1 MVLVEINHRV
11 GSLRV
16 RRVFRIA
23 FTWAT
28 IGGGLWCL
36 VRLARELNLDA
47 GRELA
52 LLVLLGM
59 VAEWLAIPFQRGQ
72 LSGGFAVILATFCVH
87 GTAAAAWVAGLS
99 TFFGQGIVNRG
110 QSMRTVMFN
119 AAQYVLAVLGGH
131 AAFLVAGG
139 TPAARSAAGNIPA
152 LLAFTAAYM
161 VVNHALVYLYTRP
174 NRHHHPL
181 VGWPDAFR
189 WDLLTYIFATP
200 IGLLMALVR
209 DKVGLAGLSLL
220 FLPVLATQFILRLY
234 VELALTN
241 RELAVLY
248 EISRRLGRKHDAG
261 QVVELV
267 LRETRRVIPYHTG
280 IIYLWSEEERC
291 YRPGAVL
298 SPHAGQIRGLR
309 FAPEEGFLGEIVQT
323 REPRLIGEARQDER
337 VGREPGFPQFV
348 RSAILVPLVVEED
361 VLGLFLVGERRP
373 QAYDRRQL
381 HTLTVIASQATVA
394 IANAVLYRRLE
405 HMAITDGL
413 TGLYNHRYFYLRT
426 QAEFQRAARQ
436 GETFAVVFFDLD
448 HFKDLNDQYGH
459 LAGDAVLAQ
468 LGEVIRR
475 NLREGDVAARY
486 GGEEFALLLPS
497 TGEHRAVYAAERI
510 REAVRRHEFSWEGRT
525 WPVQVS
531 ISAGVA
537 VFPKD
542 GRDLAALLRAADRAL
557 YRAKEMGRDRVVT
570 CNGGP

>member
-1 MVLVEINHRV
+1 MWV
-11 GSLRV
+11 GGLRV
-16 RRVFRIA
+16 RRCCRVA
-23 FTWAT
+23 FTWSV
-28 IGGGLWCL
+28 IVGGLWGL
-36 VRLARELNLDA
+36 VHLAPELNLDA

-52 LLVLLGM
+52 LLILLGM
-59 VAEWLAIPFQRGQ
+59 VAEWLAVPFQRGQ
-72 LSGGFAVILATFCVH
+72 LSGGFAVILATFVVH
-87 GTAAAAWVAGLS
+87 GPAAAAWVGGLA
-99 TFFGQGIVNRG
+99 TLFGQGLVNRG
-110 QSMRTVMFN
+110 QGMRTVLFN
-119 AAQYVLAVLGGH
+119 GAQYVLAALGGNY
-131 AAFLVAGG
+131 AYLLAGG
-139 TPAARSAAGNIPA
+139 AASGRTATGNLPA

-161 VVNHALVYLYTRP
+161 FVNHILVYLYTRP
-174 NRHHHPL
+174 NRRYYPL
-181 VGWPDAFR
+181 VGWRDAFQ
-189 WDLLTYIFATP
+189 WDLLTYLLATP

-248 EISRRLGRKHDAG
+248 EISRRLGRKHDPG
-261 QVVELV
+261 QVVEIV
-267 LRETRRVIPYHTG
+267 LRETRRVIAYHTG
-280 IIYLWSEEERC
+280 IIYLWSDEERC

-298 SPHAGQIRGLR
+298 SPHARQIRELR
-309 FAPEEGFLGEIVQT
+309 FVPGEGFLGEVVQA
-323 REPRLIGEARQDER
+323 REPYLIMDTRQDER
-337 VGREPGFPQFV
+337 VGKEPGFPQFL
-348 RSAILVPLVVEED
+348 RSAMMVPLVVEAD

-373 QAYDRRQL
+373 QAFDRKQL
-381 HTLTVIASQATVA
+381 HTLTVIGSQATVA
-394 IANAVLYRRLE
+394 ITNAVLYRRLE
-405 HMAITDGL
+405 NMAITDGL

-436 GETFAVVFFDLD
+436 GESFAVIFFDLD

-459 LAGDAVLAQ
+459 LAGDAILAQ
-468 LGEVIRR
+468 LGEVIRN

-486 GGEEFALLLPS
+486 GGEEFAVLLPS

-510 REAVRRHEFSWEGRT
+510 REAVRRHAFAWEGRT

-542 GRDLAALLRAADRAL
+542 GTDLTTLLRAADRAL

-570 CNGGP
+570 SGSGAES